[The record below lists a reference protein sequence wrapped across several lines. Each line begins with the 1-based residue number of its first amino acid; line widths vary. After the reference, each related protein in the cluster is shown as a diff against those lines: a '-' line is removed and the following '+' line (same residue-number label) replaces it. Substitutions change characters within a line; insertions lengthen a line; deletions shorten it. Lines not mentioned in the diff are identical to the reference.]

1 MICYFSGTGNSKW
14 VAETVS
20 TALAEPL
27 VPMAT
32 YYGADAPKP
41 TFELGATEHVGF
53 VFPIHS
59 WGIPPL
65 VVQFIER
72 LQIVNNPNPA
82 VFVIFTCGDE
92 CGYTDRQVNDLLA
105 QKGWTSRHVYSVQ
118 MPNNYIVFPGF
129 DVDAKALE
137 EQKKAESK
145 RVLPQLIDAIKTDT
159 PMTHYRRGSLPYVK
173 SRMIYPQ
180 FCKHMMSSKSFS
192 VTDACTS
199 CGLCAKLCPIGTIEL
214 VNGKPTWQEDCTQC
228 LSCIHHCP
236 TRAIEYGKVTQ
247 KKGRYVYKNV

>member
-20 TALAEPL
+20 AALVEPL

-32 YYGADAPKP
+32 YYGTDAPEP
-41 TFELGATEHVGF
+41 TFELTADEWIGIVS
-53 VFPIHS
+53 PIHS

-72 LQIVNNPNPA
+72 LQITNNSKPA

-92 CGYTDRQVNDLLA
+92 CGYADRQVSDLLA
-105 QKGWTSRHVYSVQ
+105 QKGWTSRHIYSVR

-129 DVDAKALE
+129 DVDSKVLE
-137 EQKKAESK
+137 EQKKAEAK
-145 RVLPQLIDAIKTDT
+145 GVLPQLIDAIKTDT
-159 PMTHYRRGSLPYVK
+159 PMAHYRRGSLPFVK

-180 FCKHMMSSKSFS
+180 FCKYMMSSKSFV

-199 CGLCAKLCPIGTIEL
+199 CGLCEKLCPIGTIKL
-214 VNGKPTWQEDCTQC
+214 VNGKPTWKDDCTQC
-228 LSCIHHCP
+228 LACIHHCP
-236 TRAIEYGKVTQ
+236 VQAIQYGKATQ
-247 KKGRYVYKNV
+247 KKGRYFYK